1 MDHRALL
8 GLCGLA
14 RLPEE
19 LVDLVCSFVVRDS
32 EVKDFVTTLGS
43 LCLTSR
49 QFVGPAQRA
58 LLYDPSRIL
67 ARRPERPALG
77 VHIKRLEYLV
87 AIWDGAPALSFYH
100 EDPIAF
106 FNWAVSL
113 VHHCLNLEAVAVWP
127 DAAVGWVEVLQN
139 LPRLCHLVVQSRGTE
154 PELQADLATAPSF
167 LASLRLDHL
176 RSLTLWHIGCFPR
189 CPEPALRLPVAHLI
203 LDECDLVN
211 DELAIDFS
219 TVRHL
224 TLKPYD
230 PQSSW
235 CRGRLA
241 PVLESFVFTPG
252 LPLSFYEP
260 HWSNDWWSSFFRP
273 APALPSLTVVVLESV
288 LVNLGAF
295 EQVASVALHLQHID
309 LRGSTWDPDDW
320 AASSFVLP
328 ADDRLVNVLSPLA
341 HLRFLHL
348 GLLPVCAEGILDTQ
362 VFCRLQG
369 IELEWRSPVPVLPS
383 PSPSPSPSLT
393 PWRSLADSPAEHVD
407 AESSSG
413 GDDESAPS
421 WCRASRWQASSDSD
435 DSDDSSSASSASA
448 SSPASLSRATF
459 PRISRK
465 PSLVRDSDDLASH
478 WAVLARPPTA
488 DQVYLDAPADEARL
502 EHGYQVGDEADEDI
516 EGEAYEPWRAWG
528 EACDVGDADRA
539 WRECSDEG
547 SWECARECWD

>member
-1 MDHRALL
+1 MDPRALL

-19 LVDLVCSFVVRDS
+19 LVDLACSFVVRDS

-67 ARRPERPALG
+67 ARRPEWHPQMFLNRILRRPALG

-113 VHHCLNLEAVAVWP
+113 VHHCPNLEAVAVWP

-139 LPRLCHLVVQSRGTE
+139 LPRLCHLVVQCRDTE
-154 PELQADLATAPSF
+154 IDLENDLATAPSF

-203 LDECDLVN
+203 LDECDLVD

-224 TLKPYD
+224 TLKPND
-230 PQSSW
+230 AQAIW
-235 CRGRLA
+235 CPGRLA
-241 PVLESFVFTPG
+241 PVLESFVLTPT
-252 LPLSFYEP
+252 LAL
-260 HWSNDWWSSFFRP
+260 HWYGPEWPDDAWSYLFQQ
-273 APALPSLTVVVLESV
+273 APALPNLIVVVLKSV

-295 EQVASVALHLQHID
+295 EQVASVARHLQHVD
-309 LRGSTWDPDDW
+309 LHGSAWDPDDW
-320 AASSFVLP
+320 AASS
-328 ADDRLVNVLSPLA
+328 
-341 HLRFLHL
+341 
-348 GLLPVCAEGILDTQ
+348 
-362 VFCRLQG
+362 
-369 IELEWRSPVPVLPS
+369 
-383 PSPSPSPSLT
+383 
-393 PWRSLADSPAEHVD
+393 
-407 AESSSG
+407 
-413 GDDESAPS
+413 
-421 WCRASRWQASSDSD
+421 
-435 DSDDSSSASSASA
+435 
-448 SSPASLSRATF
+448 RATF
-459 PRISRK
+459 PHICRA

-478 WAVLARPPTA
+478 WAVLARPPAA
-488 DQVYLDAPADEARL
+488 DQVYLGASADEAPL

-516 EGEAYEPWRAWG
+516 EGEAHEPWRL
-528 EACDVGDADRA
+528 
-539 WRECSDEG
+539 
-547 SWECARECWD
+547 